1 MFALLVW
8 QSWQTYRHPSRKVP
22 HRWPE
27 PSEGSAVLTG
37 LRLGRAGR
45 AHSRS
50 LFVDSTICNVND
62 PYTQLLTQRA
72 HYALIPTEYGF
83 KQP

>member
-1 MFALLVW
+1 MLRTCHDESVVVGVDRLEGKSSSSRTSNW
-8 QSWQTYRHPSRKVP
+8 SSNPSRKVP

-45 AHSRS
+45 ARSRS
-50 LFVDSTICNVND
+50 LFADSTICNAYV
-62 PYTQLLTQRA
+62 
-72 HYALIPTEYGF
+72 
-83 KQP
+83 